1 MKYSRPLLLALLAV
15 CALGFGA
22 VRWFAL
28 TRELAL
34 LKQDNGK
41 LTAAAAAASDKSQA
55 LEAEAAQLRAA
66 RALAGP
72 RLEPVESASTPA
84 PPSSDEPKPKSQGG
98 VLAKMFENPE
108 MRKMMAAQQT
118 AALRGLYGDY
128 ARQANLS
135 PDEENRFFQLLQD
148 RQMALM
154 DSSAKMMTGGAIDM
168 KAATAAT
175 NTTDEALKYLLGDA
189 RYAQYQ
195 EFEKALPDRVQV
207 LQFSHQ
213 LSAQGAPLTD
223 SQVKVLIQIMSEERL
238 SAPSFVSENA
248 PGSQQALSMSPADV
262 DRYSRLIDSVN
273 GRVYKRAASILT
285 APQLNT
291 FAVFQRNMATAQVA
305 SLKMTQEM
313 FKSDQ

>member
-1 MKYSRPLLLALLAV
+1 
-15 CALGFGA
+15 
-22 VRWFAL
+22 
-28 TRELAL
+28 
-34 LKQDNGK
+34 
-41 LTAAAAAASDKSQA
+41 
-55 LEAEAAQLRAA
+55 
-66 RALAGP
+66 
-72 RLEPVESASTPA
+72 
-84 PPSSDEPKPKSQGG
+84 
-98 VLAKMFENPE
+98 
-108 MRKMMAAQQT
+108 MAAQQT